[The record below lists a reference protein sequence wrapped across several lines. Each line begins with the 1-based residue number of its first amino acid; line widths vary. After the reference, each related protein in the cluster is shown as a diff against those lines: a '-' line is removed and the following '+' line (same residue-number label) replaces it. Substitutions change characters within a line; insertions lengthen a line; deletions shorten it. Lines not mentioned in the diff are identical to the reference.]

1 MDSERLRVYLS
12 SLEQNPSPLI
22 QEIEAHA
29 AANFVPIIRRE
40 TAAFL
45 KTLVAMKQPKEIL
58 EVGTATGY
66 SALRMCEAL
75 REDGK
80 ITTIEKYEKR
90 IPIARKNFQ
99 RAGEEDRITLLTGD
113 AAEVLKTLAGP
124 YDFIFMDA
132 AKGQYLSFLPEV
144 LRLLPEGGVLLTDNV
159 FQDGTLLESRYA
171 VCRRDRTIHARLRDY
186 LYELKHREDLMT
198 AVVPIGDGVTVSVK
212 ILPEK
217 KGTSEENH
225 EET

>member
-1 MDSERLRVYLS
+1 M
-12 SLEQNPSPLI
+12 
-22 QEIEAHA
+22 
-29 AANFVPIIRRE
+29 
-40 TAAFL
+40 
-45 KTLVAMKQPKEIL
+45 
-58 EVGTATGY
+58 
-66 SALRMCEAL
+66 
-75 REDGK
+75 
-80 ITTIEKYEKR
+80 
-90 IPIARKNFQ
+90 
-99 RAGEEDRITLLTGD
+99 TGD

-186 LYELKHREDLMT
+186 LYELKHREDLLT
-198 AVVPIGDGVTVSVK
+198 SVVPIGDGVTVSVK

>member
-1 MDSERLRVYLS
+1 MAGAADAARQSKENSSENAEGSAGSTEKYKEDRGRGLMDSERLRVYLS
-12 SLEQNPSPLI
+12 SLEQTPSPLI

-75 REDGK
+75 RKDGK

-90 IPIARKNFQ
+90 IPIARKTFNGPE
-99 RAGEEDRITLLTGD
+99 RKTG
-113 AAEVLKTLAGP
+113 
-124 YDFIFMDA
+124 
-132 AKGQYLSFLPEV
+132 
-144 LRLLPEGGVLLTDNV
+144 LR
-159 FQDGTLLESRYA
+159 Y
-171 VCRRDRTIHARLRDY
+171 
-186 LYELKHREDLMT
+186 
-198 AVVPIGDGVTVSVK
+198 
-212 ILPEK
+212 
-217 KGTSEENH
+217 
-225 EET
+225 